1 MLFFLAADLV
11 SGQEEPD
18 VEMKEQPQEQPPVAE
33 LDEEACTNTL
43 FGFWNSRKKQMIQ
56 VAVLALLSGAEALVP
71 TAANY

>member
-1 MLFFLAADLV
+1 
-11 SGQEEPD
+11 
-18 VEMKEQPQEQPPVAE
+18 MKEQPQEQPPVAE

-71 TAANY
+71 TAASY